1 MKIEALT
8 FTEEQLNQFPI
19 KTNSGGIW
27 MPVQNNGVYFLQIE
41 ARAELETKGI
51 EFTIKEI
58 EIIQNEEI

>member
-27 MPVQNNGVYFLQIE
+27 NPVLNNGIYFLQIE
-41 ARAELETKGI
+41 AKAELESKGI
-51 EFTIKEI
+51 EFTIREI
-58 EIIQNEEI
+58 EIIHNEDI